1 MHNFFN
7 IDGSPV
13 ENLSFSELV
22 AAPLIINIG
31 RQLGSGGREV
41 GKELAR
47 RFGMD
52 YYDKELLD
60 IAARESGFCTE
71 VFERSDE
78 HKGFFQ
84 SLFESVVPV
93 IGHTTGFYQNQLSDE
108 SLFRIQAEAIRKAAA
123 RLKGGVFIGRCA
135 DYVLRD
141 YPNCLNVFI
150 SANEEDRVKR
160 IMEACKV
167 EEKEAT
173 RLMRNG
179 DSNREAYY
187 NFYASSRWGEA
198 KTYDLCINSSVLGIE
213 KTADFIEE
221 FANKLM
227 SKAEGVV

>member
-7 IDGSPV
+7 NDGTPI
-13 ENLSFSELV
+13 ENLSFSELKS
-22 AAPLIINIG
+22 APLIINIG

-60 IAARESGFCTE
+60 IAACESGFCTE

-123 RLKGGVFIGRCA
+123 QLKGGVFIGRCA

-141 YPNCLNVFI
+141 YPNCLNIFI
-150 SANEEDRVKR
+150 SADEADRIVR
-160 IMEACKV
+160 IKNHHQV
-167 EEKEAT
+167 DDKEAK
-173 RLMRNG
+173 RMMHNG
-179 DSNREAYY
+179 DSTRETYY

-198 KTYDLCINSSVLGIE
+198 KTYDLCVNSSVLGIS
-213 KTADFIEE
+213 KTIDFIEE
-221 FANKLM
+221 FARSRMAM
-227 SKAEGVV
+227 SSE

>member
-78 HKGFFQ
+78 QKGFFQ

-213 KTADFIEE
+213 KTADFIEN

-227 SKAEGVV
+227 PKTDGGV

>member
-7 IDGSPV
+7 SDGTPV
-13 ENLSFSELV
+13 EIQSFSELT

-108 SLFRIQAEAIRKAAA
+108 SLFRIQAEAIRKAV
-123 RLKGGVFIGRCA
+123 RQLKGGVFIGRCA

-150 SANEEDRVKR
+150 SANEADRIAR
-160 IMEACKV
+160 IMNHHKVDEREAK
-167 EEKEAT
+167 
-173 RLMRNG
+173 RLMNNG
-179 DSNREAYY
+179 DSTRETYY
-187 NFYASSRWGEA
+187 NFYSSSRWGEA
-198 KTYDLCINSSVLGIE
+198 KTYDLCVNSSVLGIS
-213 KTADFIEE
+213 KTIDFIEE
-221 FANKLM
+221 FARLRM
-227 SKAEGVV
+227 AESAEK

>member
-1 MHNFFN
+1 
-7 IDGSPV
+7 
-13 ENLSFSELV
+13 
-22 AAPLIINIG
+22 
-31 RQLGSGGREV
+31 V

-123 RLKGGVFIGRCA
+123 KLKGGVFIGRCA

-160 IMEACKV
+160 MMQRFAV
-167 EEKEAT
+167 DEKEAA
-173 RLMRNG
+173 RLLRNG

-198 KTYDLCINSSVLGIE
+198 KTYDLCINSSFLGIE
-213 KTADFIEE
+213 KTIDFIED
-221 FANKLM
+221 FA
-227 SKAEGVV
+227 SKMKCKE

>member
-7 IDGSPV
+7 IDGTPV
-13 ENLSFSELV
+13 ENLSFSELNSV
-22 AAPLIINIG
+22 PLIINIG
-31 RQLGSGGREV
+31 RQLGSGGREI

-141 YPNCLNVFI
+141 YPNCLNIFI
-150 SANEEDRVKR
+150 SADETDRIAR
-160 IMEACKV
+160 IMRQCNV
-167 EEKEAT
+167 DEKEAK
-173 RLMRNG
+173 RLMNNG
-179 DSNREAYY
+179 DSTRETYY

-198 KTYDLCINSSVLGIE
+198 KTYDLCLNSSVLGVA
-213 KTADFIEE
+213 KTIDFIEE
-221 FANKLM
+221 FAHNLTKQRV
-227 SKAEGVV
+227 E

>member
-7 IDGSPV
+7 SDGTPV
-13 ENLSFSELV
+13 EIQSFSELT

-108 SLFRIQAEAIRKAAA
+108 SLFRIQAEAIRKAA
-123 RLKGGVFIGRCA
+123 RQMKGGVFIGRCA

-141 YPNCLNVFI
+141 YPNCLNIFI
-150 SANEEDRVKR
+150 SASEADRIAR
-160 IMEACKV
+160 IMNHHKVDEREAK
-167 EEKEAT
+167 
-173 RLMRNG
+173 RLMNNG
-179 DSNREAYY
+179 DSTRETYY
-187 NFYASSRWGEA
+187 NFYSSSRWGEA
-198 KTYDLCINSSVLGIE
+198 KTYDLCVNSSVLGIS
-213 KTADFIEE
+213 KTIDFIEE
-221 FANKLM
+221 FARLRM
-227 SKAEGVV
+227 AESAEK

>member
-7 IDGSPV
+7 IDGTPV
-13 ENLSFSELV
+13 ENLSLSELKNP
-22 AAPLIINIG
+22 PLIINIG
-31 RQLGSGGREV
+31 RQLGSGGREI

-47 RFGMD
+47 RLGME

-93 IGHTTGFYQNQLSDE
+93 IGHTTSFYQNQLSGE

-123 RLKGGVFIGRCA
+123 KQKGGVFIGRCA

-141 YPNCLNVFI
+141 YPNCLNVFV
-150 SANEEDRVKR
+150 SANQADRIQR
-160 IMEACKV
+160 IMEHCHV
-167 EEKEAT
+167 TEKEAL
-173 RLMRNG
+173 RMMHHG
-179 DSNREAYY
+179 DSTRETYY
-187 NFYASSRWGEA
+187 NFYASNKWGEA
-198 KTYDLCINSSVLGIE
+198 KTYDLCVNSSVLGIA
-213 KTADFIEE
+213 KTIDFIED
-221 FANKLM
+221 FARSRAAK
-227 SKAEGVV
+227 